1 MKLRKNIWKK
11 IEKFKRVNMDLSS
24 YQRDWR
30 EFEQNNASI
39 ALNVLFSSYNSE
51 EIKLTD
57 KSRYNNKRKKH

>member
-1 MKLRKNIWKK
+1 
-11 IEKFKRVNMDLSS
+11 MDLSS
-24 YQRDWR
+24 YQRDWG